1 MSTKLLFKRV
11 ALVTISALGF
21 GILSSV
27 APASALASTAIAA
40 YVGPSGQT
48 SVTVVGGDTTTAAV
62 LVRIDLTVD
71 SATGT
76 TVTTNGLS
84 CGESITASVIAAPTG
99 RLTGSMVD
107 TSTAAANSVSGGAS
121 NRSDLAIIEIRA
133 STQTDGTVSTSGS
146 STTSYTDWTD
156 IRLLR

>member
-1 MSTKLLFKRV
+1 MSTKLIFKRV

-40 YVGPSGQT
+40 YVGPSNQT

-62 LVRIDLTVD
+62 LVRIDITVD

-76 TVTTNGLS
+76 TVATNGLT
-84 CGESITASVIAAPTG
+84 CGESITATVIAAPTN

-107 TSTAAANSVSGGAS
+107 TSTPRQTLCQQV
-121 NRSDLAIIEIRA
+121 RLPDLIW
-133 STQTDGTVSTSGS
+133 Q
-146 STTSYTDWTD
+146 
-156 IRLLR
+156 